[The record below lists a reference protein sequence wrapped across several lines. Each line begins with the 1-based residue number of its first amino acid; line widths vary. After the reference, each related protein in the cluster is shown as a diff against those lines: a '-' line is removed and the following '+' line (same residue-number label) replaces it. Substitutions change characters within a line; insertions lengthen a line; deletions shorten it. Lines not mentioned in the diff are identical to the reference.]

1 MLCTLTP
8 HTHTHQQHTQHTH
21 TYIHIH
27 TCSVQAHRA
36 VHSAIHLHNKHREN
50 MQKGQT
56 GKQWFKLQRGWMTS
70 IRSQKLLPLHL
81 YNNTH
86 THTHTV
92 GHLHHKEAIPIIPTD
107 EGFHCRQGK
116 VEHSGCVHKEKGRKE
131 SHSQWQRSITLLG
144 CSNQLQIHNYNL
156 LLLLLCP
163 LNLRC
168 DVCCRAFDTL
178 DRKLNKKKNRN

>member
-1 MLCTLTP
+1 MYKHTELFTVLFTCTTN
-8 HTHTHQQHTQHTH
+8 
-21 TYIHIH
+21 IVR
-27 TCSVQAHRA
+27 TCKR
-36 VHSAIHLHNKHREN
+36 
-50 MQKGQT
+50 
-56 GKQWFKLQRGWMTS
+56 GKQASSDSNYKEDGWLQSGLRNYFHYTCT
-70 IRSQKLLPLHL
+70 II
-81 YNNTH
+81 H